1 MIAPAAQAAST
12 PSPAHGLSGRPARF
26 VVAVTEGGLDAG
38 YEVGAVEL
46 GTP

>member
-1 MIAPAAQAAST
+1 MIAPAAQAASMPST
-12 PSPAHGLSGRPARF
+12 PTGSAARPARF

-46 GTP
+46 GAP